1 MAVAVSIL
9 ARDATSLKRAI
20 VTLTFSGTYTT
31 GGETPSPTFLKALS
45 WSKVHLANFTQVD
58 LGVAAGLIAQYDHVN
73 NKVLLFETAGTVDLP
88 LKELTSAASLT
99 GVVMRAEFV
108 GEGNS

>member
-1 MAVAVSIL
+1 MAVAVAIL
-9 ARDATSLKRAI
+9 ARDASSLKRAI
-20 VTLTFSGTYTT
+20 CTLTFSGTYTT
-31 GGETPSPTFLKALS
+31 GGETPSPSFLKALS
-45 WSKVHLANFTQVD
+45 FSRVLFVSITQAD

-73 NKVLLFETAGTVDLP
+73 NKLLLFETAGTVDLP
-88 LKELTSAASLT
+88 LKELSSGASLT